1 MEFVRTNL
9 FNMNNEELLRFWK
22 SLLPKMESLENS
34 LSIVVQGPLHERL
47 NESLPHYIKIVEKLQ
62 HIVEFD
68 GKVMGEVVV
77 SYWDNDN
84 EKIIKNFKEH
94 DAVKLVKNHRS
105 KIPEYIHK
113 TGSRGAAPWILQNY
127 TTLKGIESSTGNICI
142 KVRSDEIYP
151 RLDVFYKKIK
161 ENLHSEENAK
171 FFTSDIFFRP
181 DKEEKFH
188 ISDHII
194 GAVKCFMK
202 SAFETSIRECKNKRI
217 LNYSFPEQLI
227 CHSILRSRGI
237 KTKDYKS
244 KEIMKN
250 NFEIVPINT
259 MLGSIWT
266 CSYRKY
272 DKLKS
277 QEAGWLQDIKN
288 I

>member
-1 MEFVRTNL
+1 MEA
-9 FNMNNEELLRFWK
+9 
-22 SLLPKMESLENS
+22 LENS

-47 NESLPHYIKIVEKLQ
+47 TESIPHYIKIVEKSQ
-62 HIVEFD
+62 HTLGYD
-68 GKVMGEVVV
+68 GKIMGEVII

-84 EKIIKNFKEH
+84 ETIIEKFKEH
-94 DAVKLVKNHRS
+94 KSVKLVKNS
-105 KIPEYIHK
+105 QKNIPKYIHK
-113 TGSRGAAPWILQNY
+113 TGSRGAAPWVLQNF
-127 TTLKGIESSTGNICI
+127 TTRNGLREATGNICI

-151 RLDVFYKKIK
+151 RLDIFHKRIK
-161 ENLHSEENAK
+161 DNLHSEESTK

-194 GAVKCFMK
+194 GSVRCLMQN
-202 SAFETSIRECKNKRI
+202 AFETSVEECSNRRL

-227 CHSILRSRGI
+227 CHSILRSRGVTI
-237 KTKDYKS
+237 KDYKS
-244 KEIMKN
+244 KQIMKKH
-250 NFEIVPINT
+250 FSIVPINT
-259 MLGSIWT
+259 MYGSIWT